1 MALVNLVSP
10 EDYEREVL
18 KLRQNGMDCLAPG
31 FRSRLEDAIGECNQ
45 KGYDVVSFETCRSDA
60 LARLY
65 FAHGVSK
72 SPDGRYTWHFY
83 GLADDVISKARGWD
97 VYPDA
102 ETGQGGDPDWYR
114 PVWEIARAHKLDL
127 GADWVHF
134 KDYPHWQFGGLRPTP
149 KDAVTIYAEQGLT
162 AVWRTVGAL
171 AA

>member
-10 EDYEREVL
+10 EDYERHVL
-18 KLRQNGMDCLAPG
+18 RLRENDAACLAPA
-31 FRSRLEDAIGECNQ
+31 FRARSDAATAECNAQ
-45 KGYDVVSFETCRSDA
+45 GYDVVSFETCRCDE

-72 SPDGRYTWHFY
+72 APDARYTWHHY
-83 GLADDVISKARGWD
+83 GLGRDVISKARGWD
-97 VYPDA
+97 VYPDQD
-102 ETGQGGDPDWYR
+102 GVGGDPAWYNG
-114 PVWEIARAHKLDL
+114 VFYIARKNGLDL

-149 KDAVTIYAEQGLT
+149 LNAVSILKTDGLQG
-162 AVWRTVGAL
+162 VWKAVGAL